1 MGVGKFGITGRCGA
15 GERRHRRPPAGLLG
29 VAFIAALALALFPG
43 SAAAVI
49 PYPPVAGSAVKTA
62 AGFELQGTVYPYG
75 TDTTYHFEYGTTTS
89 YGQSVP
95 MPDADAGTATIV
107 PVTQTITGLEANTTY
122 HYRLV
127 STNSAEGTPLFS
139 ADRTFSTAETT
150 APPASPGGGGG
161 SSPAPTSPGGKT
173 PAPAPG
179 GNPGA
184 GSSGEAGPG
193 SGTGATEG
201 GGEEGA
207 MVGGKGPK
215 SVARAV
221 RSKGRSVL
229 ATESGRTL
237 YTLSVEHK
245 GKFVCTMPSG
255 CLSAW
260 HPLTVAAG
268 VVPQGPVALGTV
280 KRPEGDLQVTFR
292 GRPLYTFS
300 GDTKAGQAKGEG
312 LKDVGIWHAAVIP
325 TKR

>member
-1 MGVGKFGITGRCGA
+1 MGA
-15 GERRHRRPPAGLLG
+15 GTLGIKDRGSAGDGRHRRPPAMLLA
-29 VAFIAALALALFPG
+29 VACVAALALALFPG
-43 SAAAVI
+43 SAEAVI

-62 AGFELQGTVYPYG
+62 EGFELHGTVYPYG
-75 TDTTYHFEYGTTTS
+75 TDTTYHFEYGTTTA

-95 MPDADAGTATIV
+95 VPDADAGTATIV
-107 PVTQTITGLEANTTY
+107 AVSQMITGLEANTTY

-150 APPASPGGGGG
+150 TPPVTPGGGG
-161 SSPAPTSPGGKT
+161 SSPAPAPPGPKAPTPTPGGK
-173 PAPAPG
+173 G
-179 GNPGA
+179 GA
-184 GSSGEAGPG
+184 GAAEGGGAGAG
-193 SGTGATEG
+193 AGATGTG
-201 GGEEGA
+201 GGEESTT
-207 MVGGKGPK
+207 VVGKGPK
-215 SVARAV
+215 TVAKAL
-221 RSKGRSVL
+221 RSKGGSVL
-229 ATESGRTL
+229 ATRSGRTL

-245 GKFVCTMPSG
+245 GKFVCTMSSG

-260 HPLTVAAG
+260 HPLIVAAG

-292 GRPLYTFS
+292 GRPLYTFG

-312 LKDVGIWHAAVIP
+312 LKDVGVWHAAVIP